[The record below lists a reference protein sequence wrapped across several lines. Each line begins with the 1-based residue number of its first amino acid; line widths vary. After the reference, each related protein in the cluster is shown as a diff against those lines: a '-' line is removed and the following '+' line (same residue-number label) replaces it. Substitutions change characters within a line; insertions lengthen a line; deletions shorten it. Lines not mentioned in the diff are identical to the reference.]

1 MAKYDHKAV
10 RAAYPNAVTIKDHVG
25 VFDVSNNP
33 ITIDD
38 AKVQVEAD
46 KIKAAYDAKKYQR
59 DRNLA
64 YPSLGDQLD
73 MQYWDKKNGTTT
85 WVDAIDKVKSDI
97 PKS

>member
-1 MAKYDHKAV
+1 MAKYDHNAV

-38 AKVQVEAD
+38 AKVQAEAD
-46 KIKAAYDAKKYQR
+46 KIKAAYDAKKYER